1 MSIIKKIVCDGCGK
15 EITGDPYRVKIVQ
28 QDPET
33 DDIADKYAYEN
44 NAEDF
49 CADCKVRIVDFLY
62 KLTAWRLQE
71 EEEKE
76 LSLCQKE
83 PDPGKVKADAG
94 RTAKIDWAELK
105 KLAPEMT
112 QRELAEHFGVSASGM
127 YRYLKQNDIVAKKG
141 RRGRQ
146 AGTTAESNGER
157 KQAAVI
163 NKEFD
168 SAADQMIIDGCVGK
182 NADRHKC
189 RSCKYRSKVGG
200 KQICDYCSI
209 VGHTRGCEVKDCSVF
224 EKGSPVSKRKTKDF
238 YES

>member
-1 MSIIKKIVCDGCGK
+1 MIVKKVVCDGCGK

-28 QDPET
+28 QDPDT

-71 EEEKE
+71 EEE
-76 LSLCQKE
+76 S
-83 PDPGKVKADAG
+83 G
-94 RTAKIDWAELK
+94 AELPSPAEPAVNEAPAVQK
-105 KLAPEMT
+105 KTRPVLEEKEQAL
-112 QRELAEHFGVSASGM
+112 ELHKQGKSMSEISKTTGVKYSTVYSWINPN
-127 YRYLKQNDIVAKKG
+127 KCKKKRTG
-141 RRGRQ
+141 
-146 AGTTAESNGER
+146 
-157 KQAAVI
+157 KPAVI
-163 NKEFD
+163 NKDFENVV
-168 SAADQMIIDGCVGK
+168 DQMIIDEAVGK

-189 RSCKYRSKVGG
+189 KICKYRSKVGG

-209 VGHTRGCEVKDCSVF
+209 VGHIRGCEVEDCSVF
-224 EKGSPVSKRKTKDF
+224 EKGSPVSKRKTKEF